1 MLIHNNIKQKVM
13 PKILQNLHLLP
24 KPVVFEPIPNDDDDN
39 DELTKAINEPIY
51 HDNNWDLHEA
61 VNGEELEKFW
71 DDATK
76 ELGAES
82 AEAE

>member
-1 MLIHNNIKQKVM
+1 M
-13 PKILQNLHLLP
+13 PKILENLHLLP
-24 KPVVFEPIPNDDDDN
+24 KPVAFEPVSDDDLD

-61 VNGEELEKFW
+61 VDGEQLEKFW

-76 ELGAES
+76 ELET
-82 AEAE
+82 EPENNQ